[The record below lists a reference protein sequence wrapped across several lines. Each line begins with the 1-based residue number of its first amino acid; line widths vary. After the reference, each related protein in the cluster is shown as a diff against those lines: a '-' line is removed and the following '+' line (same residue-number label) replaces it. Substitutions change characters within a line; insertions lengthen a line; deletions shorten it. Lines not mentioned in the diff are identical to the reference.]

1 MHHEGD
7 VVAARRGA
15 RARRLER
22 TASPHTRAHRSLARA
37 RAMSARVDDD
47 ALAVCVR
54 AAERGRIAR
63 VRDDQTVFKDECA
76 FSFDS
81 PLSAHGVYVNAETL
95 FGYSRKYVALD
106 AARTGCEVYVRVK
119 TTRTL
124 KPTSEGEAKDETPTT
139 LGFGVD
145 GGFAS
150 ESDKYDVDTTYALV
164 IAPDFDDVSRALP
177 LEGLPETLREACEKI
192 AQKQGFHDTEETKS
206 WQEIREVSKYALE
219 LAQEDNGKKIPSDPS
234 KWRCEETGESG
245 NLWVNLSD
253 GHIGSGRR
261 HFDGSGGNGSALRHY
276 EAMKAQG
283 KHYPLVVKLGTISA
297 NGADVYSYSP
307 DEDDMVED
315 PYLAVHLRHWGINM
329 LSMEKTEKSMAEL
342 QIELNKGF
350 EFDKITEAGSQLES
364 AYGPRLVG
372 LKNMGNTCYL
382 NSVMQVLKQV
392 PAVCDRYFD
401 KYEIFQSAPE
411 DPVTDFPTQMS
422 KLVNALV
429 SDEYASPEAENAAV
443 AVCPRMFK
451 QLVGKGHPEFSTGR
465 QQDAVEY
472 FQHLLDV
479 MTRAERAA
487 SSRVS
492 AGPPTAAQFTFEI
505 EDKLTCVESGNVR
518 YSTRKDNIL
527 SLGIPLDKAT
537 NKASVA
543 AFKERELKRQK
554 KEEEDVEEIVR
565 PEVPFSAC
573 LEVFGSTETVEDFYS
588 TALKRKSIA
597 SKVARMK
604 TMPNFLAVQLRRYYV
619 GDDWTPKKLDV
630 LVDVPKTISLEHLRA
645 RGLQPGEVELPEDQD
660 GAAMETSSTPAPA
673 RVEPDM
679 AIVSALMSM
688 GFSENGSK
696 RAALA
701 TNNASTEVSM
711 EWVFAHMEDADFNEP
726 LPDPSEL
733 PSVSAPSAVN
743 PESVMMLTSMGFGE
757 DAAEA
762 ALKACAGNLERAA
775 DWLFSHA
782 DDLQSAIAQVNGAT
796 NDVGTDVDSTTL
808 DGAGEYELFGIISHM
823 GGNTNCG
830 HYVAH
835 VEIDGK
841 WYIFNDR
848 KVALSRQPPTDLGYL
863 YVFRRR

>member
-1 MHHEGD
+1 
-7 VVAARRGA
+7 
-15 RARRLER
+15 
-22 TASPHTRAHRSLARA
+22 
-37 RAMSARVDDD
+37 MSTLDAE
-47 ALAVCVR
+47 ALAVVN
-54 AAERGRIAR
+54 AACERGHVAKVTEDR
-63 VRDDQTVFKDECA
+63 TVFKDECC
-76 FSFDS
+76 FSFDAPTS
-81 PLSAHGVYVNAETL
+81 EHGVYVNTKTL
-95 FGYSRKYVALD
+95 YGFGRKYVALD
-106 AARTGCEVYVRVK
+106 SARTGCQVYVRV
-119 TTRTL
+119 RTVRTP
-124 KPTSEGEAKDETPTT
+124 KEKNEADADATPTT

-150 ESDKYDVDTTYALV
+150 EEDKFESTTTYSLV
-164 IAPDFDDVSRALP
+164 LAPNFDDASRVLP
-177 LEGLPETLREACEKI
+177 MEGLPEALREACEAVAK
-192 AQKQGFHDTEETKS
+192 KKGFHDTEETKA
-206 WQEIREVSKYALE
+206 WQEIREVSKYSLE

-234 KWRCEETGESG
+234 KWRCEETGDTG

-253 GHIGSGRR
+253 GHIGSGRK
-261 HFDGSGGNGSALRHY
+261 HFDGTGGNGSALRHY

-297 NGADVYSYSP
+297 NGADVYSYAP

-315 PYLAVHLRHWGINM
+315 PYLAEHLRHWGINM
-329 LSMEKTEKSMAEL
+329 MSMEKTEKSMAEL

-382 NSVMQVLKQV
+382 NSILQVLKQV

-401 KYEIFQSAPE
+401 KQSIFESAPE

-443 AVCPRMFK
+443 AVCPRMLK

-472 FQHLLDV
+472 FQHLLDM

-487 SSRVS
+487 GSRLS
-492 AGPPTAAQFTFEI
+492 EGPPTAAQFLFDV

-518 YSTRKDNIL
+518 YSTRKENVL
-527 SLGIPLDKAT
+527 SLEIPLDRAT
-537 NKASVA
+537 NKASVD
-543 AFKERELKRQK
+543 AFKEQQLKRQK
-554 KEEEDVEEIVR
+554 TDDGVEEVVR

-573 LEVFGSTETVEDFYS
+573 LEKFADAETIEDFHS
-588 TALKRKSIA
+588 SALGRKSVA
-597 SKVARMK
+597 SKIARMK
-604 TMPNFLAVQLRRYYV
+604 TMPNFLAIQLRRYYV
-619 GDDWTPKKLDV
+619 GEDWTPKKLDV
-630 LVDVPKTISLEHLRA
+630 LVDVPKSISLEHLRGT
-645 RGLQPGEVELPEDQD
+645 GLQPGEVELPKDDASENAP
-660 GAAMETSSTPAPA
+660 AATAPA

-679 AIVSALMSM
+679 TIVSALMAM

-711 EWVFAHMEDADFNEP
+711 EWVFAHMEDPDFNDP
-726 LPDPSEL
+726 LPEPGAE
-733 PSVSAPSAVN
+733 PMATTTEAPAAN
-743 PESVMMLTSMGFGE
+743 PESIMMLASMGFDE
-757 DAAEA
+757 EAASA
-762 ALKACAGNLERAA
+762 ALKACSGSLERAA
-775 DWLFSHA
+775 DWLFSHS
-782 DDLQSAIAQVNGAT
+782 DNLQAAIAEVNGEINT
-796 NDVGTDVDSTTL
+796 GGTASAGGDASETTI
-808 DGAGEYELFGIISHM
+808 DGAGDYELFGIVSHM

-848 KVALSRQPPTDLGYL
+848 KVALSRNPPTDLGYL
-863 YVFRRR
+863 YVFRRK

>member
-1 MHHEGD
+1 MHARD
-7 VVAARRGA
+7 QAALDACVA
-15 RARRLER
+15 
-22 TASPHTRAHRSLARA
+22 
-37 RAMSARVDDD
+37 
-47 ALAVCVR
+47 
-54 AAERGRIAR
+54 RGRVAV
-63 VRDDQTVFKDECA
+63 VREDTVVYKDECA

-81 PLSAHGVYVNAETL
+81 PLSERGVYVNCETL
-95 FGYSRKYVALD
+95 RGYGARYVTLD
-106 AARTGCEVYVRVK
+106 HARTGCGAYVRVK
-119 TTRTL
+119 TTRTAREGG
-124 KPTSEGEAKDETPTT
+124 TGGEAAAETPTT

-150 ESDKYDVDTTYALV
+150 ESDRFEEQTTYSLV
-164 IAPDFDDVSRALP
+164 LAPDFDDVSRELP
-177 LEGLPETLREACEKI
+177 LDGLPEALRAACEKI
-192 AQKQGFHDTEETKS
+192 AQKRGFHDTEEVQA
-206 WQEIREVSKYALE
+206 WQETREVSKYALE

-297 NGADVYSYSP
+297 NGADVYSYAP

-315 PYLAVHLRHWGINM
+315 PYLAEHLRHWGINM

-364 AYGPRLVG
+364 AHGPRLVG

-382 NSVMQVLKQV
+382 NSVLQVLKQV

-401 KYEIFQSAPE
+401 KDEIFHTAPE
-411 DPVTDFPTQMS
+411 DPVTDFPSQMS
-422 KLVNALV
+422 KLINALV

-472 FQHLLDV
+472 FQHLLEV

-487 SSRVS
+487 GSRLS
-492 AGPPTAAQFTFEI
+492 EGAPTAAQFTFEL
-505 EDKLTCVESGNVR
+505 EDKVTCLESGNVR
-518 YSTRKDNIL
+518 YSVRKDNVL
-527 SLGIPLDKAT
+527 SLGIPIDKAT
-537 NKASVA
+537 NKESVD
-543 AFKERELKRQK
+543 AFKERELKRAK
-554 KEEEDVEEIVR
+554 TESSDVEEVVR

-573 LEVFGSTETVEDFYS
+573 LDAFAALETVEDFYS

-597 SKVARMK
+597 SKATRVK
-604 TMPNFLAVQLRRYYV
+604 TMPNVLAVQLRRYYV
-619 GDDWTPKKLDV
+619 GEDWTPKKLDV

-645 RGLQPGEVELPEDQD
+645 TGLQPGEIELPEEEANISPQ
-660 GAAMETSSTPAPA
+660 SVAPA
-673 RVEPDM
+673 RVEPD
-679 AIVSALMSM
+679 ANIVSALMAM

-701 TNNASTEVSM
+701 TNNASTELSM
-711 EWVFAHMEDADFNEP
+711 EWVFAHMEDADFNDP
-726 LPDPSEL
+726 IPDPS
-733 PSVSAPSAVN
+733 STSSAAAATVAD
-743 PESVMMLTSMGFGE
+743 PESVAMLTSMGFDE
-757 DAAEA
+757 TAANA
-762 ALKACAGNLERAA
+762 ALKACSGNLERAA

-782 DDLQSAIAQVNGAT
+782 DDLASAIAEVNGSSNASS
-796 NDVGTDVDSTTL
+796 DAVSEAGASL
-808 DGAGEYELFGIISHM
+808 DGAGEYELFGIVSHM

-835 VEIDGK
+835 VEIEGK

-848 KVALSRQPPTDLGYL
+848 KVAISVKPPTDLGYL
-863 YVFRRR
+863 YFFRRR

>member
-1 MHHEGD
+1 
-7 VVAARRGA
+7 
-15 RARRLER
+15 
-22 TASPHTRAHRSLARA
+22 
-37 RAMSARVDDD
+37 
-47 ALAVCVR
+47 
-54 AAERGRIAR
+54 
-63 VRDDQTVFKDECA
+63 
-76 FSFDS
+76 
-81 PLSAHGVYVNAETL
+81 
-95 FGYSRKYVALD
+95 
-106 AARTGCEVYVRVK
+106 
-119 TTRTL
+119 
-124 KPTSEGEAKDETPTT
+124 
-139 LGFGVD
+139 
-145 GGFAS
+145 
-150 ESDKYDVDTTYALV
+150 
-164 IAPDFDDVSRALP
+164 
-177 LEGLPETLREACEKI
+177 
-192 AQKQGFHDTEETKS
+192 
-206 WQEIREVSKYALE
+206 VSKYALE
-219 LAQEDNGKKIPSDPS
+219 LAQEDNGKRIPSDPS

-315 PYLAVHLRHWGINM
+315 PYLAEHLRHWGINM
-329 LSMEKTEKSMAEL
+329 ISMEKTEKSMAEL

-392 PAVCDRYFD
+392 PAVCERYFD

-411 DPVTDFPTQMS
+411 DPVTDFATQMS

-487 SSRVS
+487 GSRVS
-492 AGPPTAAQFTFEI
+492 VGPPTAAQFTFEI

-543 AFKERELKRQK
+543 AFQERVLKRQK
-554 KEEEDVEEIVR
+554 KEEDDVDEIVR

-597 SKVARMK
+597 SKVARIK

-619 GDDWTPKKLDV
+619 GEDWTPKKLDV
-630 LVDVPKTISLEHLRA
+630 LVDVPMTISLEHLRA
-645 RGLQPGEVELPEDQD
+645 QGLQPGEVQLPEDQD
-660 GAAMETSSTPAPA
+660 GAAVESSSTKA

-679 AIVSALMSM
+679 AIVSALMAM

-711 EWVFAHMEDADFNEP
+711 EWVFAHMEDPDFNDP
-726 LPDPSEL
+726 LPEPGAE
-733 PSVSAPSAVN
+733 PMATTTEAPAAN
-743 PESVMMLTSMGFGE
+743 PESIMMLASMGFDE
-757 DAAEA
+757 EAASA
-762 ALKACAGNLERAA
+762 ALKACSGSLERAA
-775 DWLFSHA
+775 DWLFSHS
-782 DDLQSAIAQVNGAT
+782 DNLQAAITEVNGGT
-796 NDVGTDVDSTTL
+796 NTGGTASAGGDASETTI
-808 DGAGEYELFGIISHM
+808 DGAGDYELFGIVSHM

-848 KVALSRQPPTDLGYL
+848 KVALSRNPPTELGYL
-863 YVFRRR
+863 YVFRRK